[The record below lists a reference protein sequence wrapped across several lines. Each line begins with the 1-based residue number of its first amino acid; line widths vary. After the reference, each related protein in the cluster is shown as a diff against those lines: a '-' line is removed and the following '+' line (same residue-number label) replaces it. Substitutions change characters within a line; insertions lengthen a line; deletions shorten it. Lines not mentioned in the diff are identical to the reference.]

1 MAANQTGPL
10 NGIKVLD
17 FTERMQ
23 GPYATQMLAD
33 MGADVVKV
41 ERRVSLTADGRSDDR
56 YGSNGRY
63 GHDRE
68 DSTIY
73 AAGFLANNR
82 NKRSITADLKSAA
95 GLAMIE
101 RLIPN
106 FDVVYENF
114 RPGVMDRLG
123 LGYERCKELNPR
135 IIYVSATGYGPDG
148 PHAAKPGQDVLIEAR
163 TGWGQLNSVDGRPVP
178 VASAVA
184 DTLGA
189 MNGAFGTACAIV
201 HAVRTGEGQRVR
213 TSLYE
218 SAIAGMAEWGFHFL
232 NAPAVNPAGRGRGT
246 PAPIRRRRT
255 GSTPPRT
262 ATSRCRADARSPR
275 SQRSWASTT

>member
-1 MAANQTGPL
+1 MAANPTGPL
-10 NGIKVLD
+10 NGIRVLD

-101 RLIPN
+101 RLIPE
-106 FDVVYENF
+106 VRCGLRELPA
-114 RPGVMDRLG
+114 RRHGPTGPGL
-123 LGYERCKELNPR
+123 
-135 IIYVSATGYGPDG
+135 
-148 PHAAKPGQDVLIEAR
+148 
-163 TGWGQLNSVDGRPVP
+163 
-178 VASAVA
+178 
-184 DTLGA
+184 
-189 MNGAFGTACAIV
+189 
-201 HAVRTGEGQRVR
+201 
-213 TSLYE
+213 
-218 SAIAGMAEWGFHFL
+218 
-232 NAPAVNPAGRGRGT
+232 
-246 PAPIRRRRT
+246 
-255 GSTPPRT
+255 
-262 ATSRCRADARSPR
+262 RAL
-275 SQRSWASTT
+275 